1 MLAPHL
7 VWALARLDGRPVASA
22 MVLCS
27 HGVAGVYWVS
37 TVPDARRRGLAERV
51 TLAVGNAGFDLGM
64 RVAALQA
71 SVMGF
76 PVYLRMG
83 YETVSTT
90 RWFLAR
96 APRG

>member
-1 MLAPHL
+1 
-7 VWALARLDGRPVASA
+7 
-22 MVLCS
+22 VLCS

-64 RVAALQA
+64 RAAALQA

-76 PVYLRMG
+76 PVYVRMG

-90 RWFLAR
+90 GWFLAR